1 MNIKMLKAAAE
12 DFIGKCDRGEARS
25 IRTYAALKEALA
37 APDDEIVQALQAADA
52 CFTQALP
59 KFNWG
64 ASFLDAE
71 AIHHLNTA
79 PIKVKKA
86 LEIINATE

>member
-1 MNIKMLKAAAE
+1 MNITMLKAAALE
-12 DFIGKCDRGEARS
+12 FIRKCDNGEARS
-25 IRTYAALKEALA
+25 TRTYRELKEALA
-37 APDDEIVQALQAADA
+37 APDDEVVQALQAAHD

-71 AIHHLNTA
+71 AIQHLNTA
-79 PIKVKKA
+79 PIKVKQA
-86 LEIINATE
+86 LEIVSATE